1 MLSHRLLPLDFT
13 LVPLLKELGARS
25 IPRFVCVRAERNELP
40 LRCFFIYF
48 NEAFYVWL
56 RLIVSFL
63 QTCILSKYFLDTYC
77 FLHIC
82 MLVLAR

>member
-1 MLSHRLLPLDFT
+1 MLSHKLLPLDFT

-25 IPRFVCVRAERNELP
+25 IPRFVCVRGERNELP
-40 LRCFFIYF
+40 LICFFIYF
-48 NEAFYVWL
+48 NQELF
-56 RLIVSFL
+56 SFL
-63 QTCILSKYFLDTYC
+63 QTCLLSKYFLDTYC